1 MKRSKGSKPVA
12 VDVDDLEEERLRE
25 FDDDDPEEGQG
36 PAQNNIVGNF
46 IRMLPRA
53 IFYEPEIKGQKG
65 TIASK
70 IPELKKSGVYIL
82 YRDDIPFYV
91 GKAEGA
97 LFSRLWSHA
106 NGVSSTRSYF
116 WNYFSAFIVK
126 DQRNIAE
133 VEAIL
138 ISAMPS
144 VITNSAR
151 RRLQKLRKRLSIIKL
166 MRKMRKDTGRY

>member
-1 MKRSKGSKPVA
+1 MKQTKLPKPVA
-12 VDVDDLEEERLRE
+12 LNEDDLEEKELGE
-25 FDDDDPEEGQG
+25 VDDPEESQG
-36 PAQNNIVGNF
+36 PTQNDIVLKF

-53 IFYEPEIKGQKG
+53 IFDFPDIKGQKG
-65 TIASK
+65 SIASK
-70 IPELKKSGVYIL
+70 IKELEGAGVYIL
-82 YRDDIPFYV
+82 YRNDVPFYV
-91 GKAEGA
+91 GKTDGK
-97 LFSRLWSHA
+97 LFDRLWTHA

-126 DQRNIAE
+126 RRYIAE

-151 RRLQKLRKRLSIIKL
+151 PKLQ
-166 MRKMRKDTGRY
+166 KMRKGLTTINLMREMRKTFHY

>member
-1 MKRSKGSKPVA
+1 MKQTKGSKPVA
-12 VDVDDLEEERLRE
+12 VNEDDLEVKKLGEL
-25 FDDDDPEEGQG
+25 DDDDAEEGQG
-36 PAQNNIVGNF
+36 PAQNDIVSKF

-53 IFYEPEIKGQKG
+53 IFDTREIEDQKG
-65 TIASK
+65 SIASK
-70 IPELKKSGVYIL
+70 IKELEGPGVYIL
-82 YRDDIPFYV
+82 YRNDVPFYV
-91 GKAEGA
+91 GKTEGK
-97 LFSRLWSHA
+97 LFDRLWKHA

-116 WNYFSAFIVK
+116 WNYFSAFIAK
-126 DQRNIAE
+126 NRRNIAE

-151 RRLQKLRKRLSIIKL
+151 PKLQKVRKGISTIKL

>member
-1 MKRSKGSKPVA
+1 MPDAEDFPYEANEGFKPVA
-12 VDVDDLEEERLRE
+12 VDIDDLEEERLSE
-25 FDDDDPEEGQG
+25 FDDDDPEESQG
-36 PAQNNIVGNF
+36 PAQHDIVSNF

-53 IFYEPEIKGQKG
+53 IFYEPEVEGQKG
-65 TIASK
+65 TIASA

-97 LFSRLWSHA
+97 LFSRLWAHA

-126 DQRNIAE
+126 DRRNIAE
-133 VEAIL
+133 IEAML

-144 VITNSAR
+144 VITYSAR
-151 RRLQKLRKRLSIIKL
+151 PKLQKLRKRISCAK
-166 MRKMRKDTGRY
+166 